1 VSESSSLF
9 KHSLLTWRNHQKY
22 STDRTLFTFIISNT
36 NRLTRPHQSNNIMT
50 NSFFSISG
58 LLALAALATN
68 TLAHEG
74 HGDATAAPSNTTSSA
89 IPYTLV
95 ADYSGN
101 NFYDGF
107 VTFHGADPTNGKVNY
122 TTSSFAAEKGY
133 LAFNHHEES
142 NQTRARIGVDSV
154 EDATANGRNSVRLTS
169 RKTFSA
175 GTLLVADVNHI
186 PVGPGLWPAMWL
198 LGTGGEWPT
207 VGEID
212 ILETVHDTPYN
223 AMTLHTAPGC
233 TVDNVTTSFS
243 GQLQSA
249 NCNENTAFT
258 GCSIHSTP
266 NTTSLGSTFASAGH
280 AFNAQGG
287 AIYVTEWTPLGIKIW
302 AFARDTVPASLNSDN
317 PSTESFP
324 TPLAAFS
331 GKGCDYAQ
339 SFRDMVLIINT
350 DFCGDWAGKVWAE
363 SGAQKA
369 TGVETCDAYVAQNPE
384 KFTEAFWE
392 ISSIKVYAN
401 EKMPGDNPDVGKE
414 GFTA

>member
-1 VSESSSLF
+1 MNKVFSL
-9 KHSLLTWRNHQKY
+9 
-22 STDRTLFTFIISNT
+22 
-36 NRLTRPHQSNNIMT
+36 
-50 NSFFSISG
+50 SG
-58 LLALAALATN
+58 LLALAALVPN

-74 HGDATAAPSNTTSSA
+74 HDDAAAAPPSNNTSSSS
-89 IPYTLV
+89 IPYTLI
-95 ADYSGN
+95 ADYSGDT
-101 NFYDGF
+101 FFDGF
-107 VTFHGADPTNGKVNY
+107 ITFTGEDPTHGHVRYVN
-122 TTSSFAAEKGY
+122 TSYAAEQGY
-133 LAFNHHEES
+133 LAFNHHEQD

-154 EDATANGRNSVRLTS
+154 EDAASGRNSVRLTS

-198 LGTGGEWPT
+198 LGTGSTWPA

-212 ILETVHDTPYN
+212 ILEYVHDTPYN

-233 TVDNVTTSFS
+233 TVDNATTSS
-243 GQLQSA
+243 PYTGQLQNADCNSGSA
-249 NCNENTAFT
+249 AT

-266 NTTSLGSTFASAGH
+266 NTTSLGAKFASAGH

-287 AIYVTEWTPLGIKIW
+287 AVYVTEWTPTGIKIW
-302 AFARDTVPASLNSDN
+302 AFARTAVPASLNSDN
-317 PSTESFP
+317 PSTASFP
-324 TPLAAFS
+324 PPLAAFA

-339 SFRDMVLIINT
+339 SFRDMALIINT

-369 TGVETCDAYVAQNPE
+369 TGAESCDEYVARNPE

-401 EKMPGDNPDVGKE
+401 EKMPGANPDVGAE
-414 GFTA
+414 GFSA

>member
-1 VSESSSLF
+1 
-9 KHSLLTWRNHQKY
+9 
-22 STDRTLFTFIISNT
+22 
-36 NRLTRPHQSNNIMT
+36 MT
-50 NSFFSISG
+50 NSFFSFSG
-58 LLALAALATN
+58 LLALAALISN

-74 HGDATAAPSNTTSSA
+74 HGDAAAPLSNNTSSSA
-89 IPYTLV
+89 IAYTLV
-95 ADYSGN
+95 ADYSGDS
-101 NFYDGF
+101 FFDGF
-107 VTFHGADPTNGKVNY
+107 VSFYGKDPTNGFINY
-122 TTSSFAAEKGY
+122 TDAAYAAEQGY
-133 LAFNHHEES
+133 LAFNHHEQD
-142 NQTRARIGVDSV
+142 NQTRARIGVDSI
-154 EDATANGRNSVRLTS
+154 EDATPNGRNSVRLTS

-175 GTLLVADVNHI
+175 GTLLVADINHI

-198 LGTGGEWPT
+198 LGTGGEWPA

-212 ILETVHDTPYN
+212 ILEYVHETSYN

-233 TVDNVTTSFS
+233 TVDNATTSFG
-243 GQLQSA
+243 GQLQHT

-258 GCSIHSTP
+258 GCSIHSP
-266 NTTSLGSTFASAGH
+266 SNTSSLGQDFASAGH
-280 AFNAQGG
+280 AFNAQSG
-287 AIYVTEWTPLGIKIW
+287 AVYVTELTPTGIKIW
-302 AFARDTVPASLNSDN
+302 AFARNAVPASLNSDN
-317 PSTESFP
+317 PSTAGFP
-324 TPLAAFS
+324 TPLASFA

-369 TGVETCDAYVAQNPE
+369 TGVESCDAYVAQNPE

-401 EKMPGDNPDVGKE
+401 EKMPGVNPDIGKE

>member
-1 VSESSSLF
+1 
-9 KHSLLTWRNHQKY
+9 
-22 STDRTLFTFIISNT
+22 
-36 NRLTRPHQSNNIMT
+36 LTRPHEINDNMT
-50 NSFFSISG
+50 NSFFSLSG
-58 LLALAALATN
+58 LLALAALASN

-74 HGDATAAPSNTTSSA
+74 HDDATAAPPSNNTATSA

-95 ADYSGN
+95 ADYSGD
-101 NFYDGF
+101 NFYGGF
-107 VTFHGADPTNGKVNY
+107 VSFIGQDPTNGKVEY
-122 TTSSFAAEKGY
+122 VSMDLAAEKGY
-133 LAFNHHEES
+133 LAYNHHEES

-154 EDATANGRNSVRLTS
+154 EDATASGRKSVRLTS

-198 LGTGGEWPT
+198 LGTGAEWPAA
-207 VGEID
+207 GEID
-212 ILETVHDTPYN
+212 ILEYVHDTPYN
-223 AMTLHTAPGC
+223 AMTLHTSPGC
-233 TVDNVTTSFS
+233 TVDNATTSSPYS
-243 GQLQSA
+243 GELQDA

-258 GCSIHSTP
+258 GCSIHSSP

-287 AIYVTEWTPLGIKIW
+287 AVYVTEWTPLGIKIW
-302 AFARDTVPASLNSDN
+302 AFARNSVPASLNSDN
-317 PSTESFP
+317 PSTSDFP
-324 TPLAAFS
+324 PPLAAFS

-401 EKMPGDNPDVGKE
+401 EKMPGANPDVGKE
-414 GFTA
+414 GFNA